1 MVGSW
6 SSVLVQYILS
16 YSNSGSTYIDYNGL
30 CGVSFVVITQCLTTA
45 VYANKA
51 CMGFFYICFC
61 YFWVFVLYSWLA
73 F

>member
-1 MVGSW
+1 M
-6 SSVLVQYILS
+6 QYILS

-51 CMGFFYICFC
+51 CMDSLIRNDSYLKIHQQRISF
-61 YFWVFVLYSWLA
+61 
-73 F
+73 

>member
-16 YSNSGSTYIDYNGL
+16 YSNSGSTYIDYIGL

-51 CMGFFYICFC
+51 CMGFTY
-61 YFWVFVLYSWLA
+61 
-73 F
+73 